1 MEDAFEDSCA
11 DLRSF
16 FVEFGDAVLR
26 EAETVARDQH
36 RGSYGKHL
44 CRLDANLGVHRD
56 DVDCLLRDDD
66 EATRITKL
74 HKPFK

>member
-1 MEDAFEDSCA
+1 MEDAFEDPCT

-36 RGSYGKHL
+36 GGSDGEHL
-44 CRLDANLGVHRD
+44 CSLYACLKVHC
-56 DVDCLLRDDD
+56 VCIEVLVVQ
-66 EATRITKL
+66 
-74 HKPFK
+74 F